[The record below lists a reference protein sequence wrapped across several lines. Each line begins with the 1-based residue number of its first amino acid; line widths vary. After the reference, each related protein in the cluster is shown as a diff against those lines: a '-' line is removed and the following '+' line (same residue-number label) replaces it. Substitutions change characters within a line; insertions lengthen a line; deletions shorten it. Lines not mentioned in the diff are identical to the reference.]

1 MGTVV
6 GWVVS
11 GLVTWTVAVW
21 QRTAEVHRRF
31 FTPADRFGV
40 RDPQLERLT
49 ALRGAWGIAI
59 LTVAQLQ
66 WAGLGGLGDQLDRVV
81 LSVLRSAAIG
91 GVAMLVPM
99 ALILLRTPSQLRR
112 QQAAN
117 LRVPLGRLG
126 GSVAGIVLAAALAWL
141 VLDRVSPNGIVA
153 FLVLALA
160 WTAVVAVG
168 ATLWVAGR
176 LVVVHWFCAVDGH
189 PALRGLTELA
199 VAAVVL
205 VLGVAGLSDPENAAL
220 PPVVAVAFAV
230 VGPLLSGALATVEL
244 RRLRARG
251 IGLGTVLPAVPAP
264 S

>member
-1 MGTVV
+1 VGTVIGWIV
-6 GWVVS
+6 G
-11 GLVTWTVAVW
+11 GIVTWTVAVW
-21 QRTAEVHRRF
+21 QRTADFHRRV

-40 RDPQLERLT
+40 RDLQLERLA
-49 ALRGAWGIAI
+49 ALRGAWGIAL

-66 WAGLGGLGDQLDRVV
+66 WAGLRGLGDQVDRIV

-99 ALILLRTPSQLRR
+99 AVILLRTPPPLRR
-112 QQAAN
+112 RQAAN
-117 LRVPLGRLG
+117 LRAPLSRLG
-126 GSVAGIVLAAALAWL
+126 GSVAGLVLAAALAWF
-141 VLDRVSPNGIVA
+141 VLTRVSPNGLTA

-160 WTAVVAVG
+160 WTTMVAVG

-189 PALRGLTELA
+189 PALRGLTEIA

-205 VLGVAGLSDPENAAL
+205 ALGVAGLSDPENAGL
-220 PPVVAVAFAV
+220 PPLVAVALAV
-230 VGPLLSGALATVEL
+230 VGPLLSAALATVEL

-251 IGLGTVLPAVPAP
+251 IGLGTVLPATP
-264 S
+264 